1 MNDDL
6 KQALYLIADEMRGM
20 ASVKRYFSS
29 DPYDI
34 DRAENMMG
42 LAAKI
47 AALADDDHT
56 PDEIKAIFFE
66 PPWMRIS
73 PAVGVDAFVQNGA
86 EEVLLIQRADNG
98 LWALPGGLCEIG
110 QTTAEAALKE
120 LYEEAGLRGAVVRLL
135 GVFDNRIW
143 GTRSKV
149 HLNNVVYQV
158 RCESFDVQIGT
169 ECVGHGFFAQDTL
182 PLDQMHPGHDT
193 RVPKCFEMLHTGA
206 VAFDPASSYE
216 TGYSDHQR
224 PEA

>member
-6 KQALYLIADEMRGM
+6 KQALYTIADEMRGM
-20 ASVKRYFSS
+20 ASVKHYFSS

-34 DRAENMMG
+34 ERAENMMA

-47 AALADDDHT
+47 AALVDDEHT
-56 PDEIKAIFFE
+56 PDEIKDIFFE
-66 PPWMRIS
+66 QPWMRIS
-73 PAVGVDAFVQNGA
+73 PAVGVDAFVQNDAG
-86 EEVLLIQRADNG
+86 EVLLIQRADNN

-120 LYEEAGLRGAVVRLL
+120 LYEEAGLRGEVVRLL

-149 HLNNVVYQV
+149 HLNNIAYQV
-158 RCESFDVQIGT
+158 RCQSLDAKVGT
-169 ECVGHGFFAQDTL
+169 ECIDYAFFAEDAL
-182 PLDQMHPGHDT
+182 PFDRMHPGHDT
-193 RVPKCFEMLHTGA
+193 RVPVCFEMLRTGA
-206 VAFDPASSYE
+206 VAFDAASSHE
-216 TGYSDHQR
+216 TTYSDHQR